1 MSIKIGNLQQN
12 YSAIDFHE
20 LKDDLKLAEYE
31 GMNPE
36 EFEHALYK
44 ENGVVPVMVKKAS
57 AEKFGLRHAF
67 FDVWQ
72 SEANPKVGVWI
83 LQKNEATG
91 EEFIVK
97 KTES

>member
-1 MSIKIGNLQQN
+1 
-12 YSAIDFHE
+12 
-20 LKDDLKLAEYE
+20 
-31 GMNPE
+31 
-36 EFEHALYK
+36 
-44 ENGVVPVMVKKAS
+44 MVKKAS

-72 SEANPKVGVWI
+72 SEANPKAGAWI

-97 KTES
+97 RAES

>member
-1 MSIKIGNLQQN
+1 MSTKIGNIEQN
-12 YSAIDFHE
+12 YAAIDFTE
-20 LKDDLKLAEYE
+20 LNEDLKLASYE
-31 GMNPE
+31 EMDAE
-36 EFEHALYK
+36 EFEQALYK
-44 ENGVVPVMVKKAS
+44 ENGVVPAMVKKAS

-72 SEANPKVGVWI
+72 HESSPKAGVWI

-97 KTES
+97 RAES